1 MSEFIYLDHAATT
14 PVRADVLAAMQ
25 PYLSE
30 RFGNPSSVHRW
41 GREARAALD
50 EARERVAH
58 CLGARGDEIVFTSG
72 GTEGDNTA
80 VVCTAQA
87 VRDVTP
93 ARRAV
98 VCGPTE
104 HKAVL
109 EAVHE
114 AARRHGFEERQ
125 FAVDHDGVVDLDSA
139 RTMLGPD
146 TAVASMM
153 WINNEVGTLQPI
165 AELAA
170 IAKAAGAVM
179 HTDAVQA
186 FGKVAIDVREVPV
199 DLLAISGHKL
209 GAPKGIGAL
218 YVRRGTPFAPLLVGG
233 TQERGRRPGTENVGA
248 AVALATACELAV
260 AERESNWTRLAA
272 LRDAFE
278 SQVRALVPDVIVHGV
293 GGPRAPHISNL
304 SAPGASTE
312 ALLMTLDLA
321 GIAASG
327 GSACQSGS
335 VNPSHV
341 LGAMGVSPSLAG
353 AALRVSFGSLNAADQ
368 VSRIAAAYADAVAKS
383 RQFAALLG

>member
-1 MSEFIYLDHAATT
+1 MSDGIYLDHAATT
-14 PVRADVLAAMQ
+14 PVDPAVFAAMQ
-25 PYLSE
+25 AFLSD
-30 RFGNPSSVHRW
+30 RFGNPSSMHRW

-50 EARERVAH
+50 EARERVAA
-58 CLGARGDEIVFTSG
+58 CLGARGDEIMFTSG

-80 VVCTAQA
+80 VVGTWRAIHVQGSS
-87 VRDVTP
+87 
-93 ARRAV
+93 RRAIV
-98 VCGPTE
+98 AGPSE

-114 AARRHGFEERQ
+114 AAREGAEERLLPLR
-125 FAVDHDGVVDLDSA
+125 HSGEVDLDAA
-139 RTMLGPD
+139 RRLSRDETGGVSL
-146 TAVASMM
+146 M
-153 WINNEVGTLQPI
+153 WVNNEVGTVQPI
-165 AELAA
+165 AEVTA

-186 FGKVAIDVREVPV
+186 FGKVAIDLRTLPV
-199 DLLAISGHKL
+199 DLLTISGHKL

-218 YVRRGTPFAPLLVGG
+218 YVRRGTPYAPLLVGG
-233 TQERGRRPGTENVGA
+233 SQERGRRPGTENVAA

-260 AERESNWTRLAA
+260 AHREAEWQRLASM
-272 LRDAFE
+272 RDALE
-278 SQVRALVPDVIVHGV
+278 QAIVARVPDVVVHGA
-293 GGPRAPHISNL
+293 GGPRAPHICNV

-341 LGAMGVSPSLAG
+341 LAAMGVPTEVAG
-353 AALRVSFGSLNAADQ
+353 SAVRLSFGVLNGPDD
-368 VSRIAAAYADAVAKS
+368 VVRIADAYADAVSRS